1 MATERTF
8 RLIDGH
14 DLADRIHRE
23 VEEDIAELRRLGRA
37 PHLVAIQVGGNAAT
51 NVYVRKQKERF
62 SKLGIQYTHLEL
74 DEHLTEQALLS
85 HLAALNEN
93 PTVTGIIA
101 TLPLPD
107 GIPAE
112 QVQERIDPLKD
123 VEGVHPANL
132 GRLIYNRHGVG
143 PCTALAVMH
152 AIDSTGITIEG
163 KHVVMVGHSDIV
175 GKPVGLSLLRE
186 LATIT
191 TCHVATRDLAEH
203 TRRADIL
210 VVAVGKPG
218 LVTADMVTPGTLV
231 IDVGINRVTGPP
243 PRTVGDVDFDS
254 VAPKTSWITPV
265 PGGIGPLTVAM
276 LARNTLLCARAVYGL
291 G

>member
-1 MATERTF
+1 M
-8 RLIDGH
+8 
-14 DLADRIHRE
+14 
-23 VEEDIAELRRLGRA
+23 
-37 PHLVAIQVGGNAAT
+37 AIQVGGNDGT
-51 NVYVRKQKERF
+51 RVYVRKQKERF

-74 DEHLTEQALLS
+74 DEHLTEEALLS
-85 HLAALNEN
+85 HVKALNEN

-101 TLPLPD
+101 TLPLPE
-107 GIPAE
+107 GIAADR
-112 QVQERIDPLKD
+112 VQETIDPLKD

-132 GRLIYNRHGVG
+132 GRLIYNRRGIG

-152 AIDSTGITIEG
+152 AIDSTGITVEG

-218 LVTADMVTPGTLV
+218 LVTRDMVSPGALV
-231 IDVGINRVTGPP
+231 IDVGINRIPGPP
-243 PRTVGDVDFDS
+243 ARTVGDVDFDG
-254 VAPKTSWITPV
+254 VAEKASWITPV
-265 PGGIGPLTVAM
+265 PGGIGPITVAM
-276 LARNTLLCARAVYGL
+276 LARNTIHCARAVYGL
-291 G
+291 D